1 MRRKNS
7 LHHNYSTSTTVIDE
21 KCVEIFLVQ
30 NNLMN
35 LPTLSPTHKLILN
48 SALSIT
54 VLKTG
59 RRCLPK
65 ILFYQTWFV
74 DKLKNSLTLYQRR
87 ELPSDL
93 HQPYNIYKLYK
104 RMI

>member
-1 MRRKNS
+1 MRRKNL
-7 LHHNYSTSTTVIDE
+7 LHHNYSASTTVIDE

-59 RRCLPK
+59 RRCLSK
-65 ILFYQTWFV
+65 LLFYQTWLV
-74 DKLKNSLTLYQRR
+74 DKT
-87 ELPSDL
+87 E
-93 HQPYNIYKLYK
+93 KLFDTIPKTRTSK
-104 RMI
+104 RSTSTV